1 MVIKSTS
8 FRFIYDYDL
17 FKLVNSQKAKTP
29 AGSVVKI
36 FLELCQIFYP
46 TTIFF
51 CCDLKGRCRFLT
63 DQILPTPT
71 ALVQDTF
78 ISKYFIRFR
87 LFQQHNIRYYNI
99 SKLRISYWLHRN
111 VEFIEVAKGTM
122 DVYVIY
128 FNCENQQLLI
138 FKSLV
143 FDPRAGI
150 KKIFCRKS

>member
-1 MVIKSTS
+1 MIT
-8 FRFIYDYDL
+8 IYSNWL
-17 FKLVNSQKAKTP
+17 IHKKARTP

-63 DQILPTPT
+63 DQIFPTPT

-111 VEFIEVAKGTM
+111 SWIYWSGKRYNGCICNIFQFRKPTINDLQKPGIWPKG
-122 DVYVIY
+122 
-128 FNCENQQLLI
+128 
-138 FKSLV
+138 
-143 FDPRAGI
+143 RH
-150 KKIFCRKS
+150 